1 MAGRDKSFTVNIIP
15 HDANLTRREWIIT
28 GKRLVLFRVIV
39 VVIAVAVIC
48 SAVILT
54 VGADE
59 LSRNAELSRRNTALS
74 DSLRASL
81 EMNQRLD
88 AIEQELEQ
96 IRETRLV
103 IENLATAGV
112 PEEEPE

>member
-15 HDANLTRREWIIT
+15 HDANRRRRQWIVT
-28 GKRLVLFRVIV
+28 GGKLFVFRLLIVFMALAVVGAVL
-39 VVIAVAVIC
+39 
-48 SAVILT
+48 ILV

-59 LSRNAELSRRNTALS
+59 LSRNAELSRRNRALS
-74 DSLRASL
+74 DSLRTAV

-88 AIEQELEQ
+88 AIESELET

-112 PEEEPE
+112 PEGEQE